1 MDGHYKDG
9 VITLIAHGQEEV
21 KHFDYRYTA
30 SFRVVPPYHF
40 EFGTSIKARWI
51 GQPLLQV
58 FSQEFPYFDDSVAYY
73 TNAMKVG
80 RLRVNDEVTPLDY
93 RCRDGDVITH
103 HVHRHEPPVTS
114 HKVRILS
121 DVNGL
126 LVVDKPPSVPCHP
139 GGRYRRNSLLAIL
152 AKEHSLFDLHT
163 VHRLDRLTS
172 GLLLIGKSKQVAEQV
187 RQEFEQGSVKKT
199 YLARVVGRLPP
210 GRTLVDQPIA
220 CKSHRE
226 AIHCIRA
233 LDGKPAQTAF
243 TWCRLPCPVAPWVRS
258 VRGLWVREVARLF
271 QGGRGARCSVRVDG
285 CSHCVRVRVCV
296 CSCVCRHMKPG
307 DGAARRR
314 IAALII

>member
-1 MDGHYKDG
+1 MVTSG
-9 VITLIAHGQEEV
+9 ACRQEEV
-21 KHFDYRYTA
+21 KHFDYKYTA
-30 SFRVVPPYHF
+30 SFRVVPPYRF

-58 FSQEFPYFDDSVAYY
+58 FSQEFPYFEDSVAYY

-80 RLRVNDEVTPLDY
+80 RLRVNDEVAPLEY

-121 DVNGL
+121 DSGDL
-126 LVVDKPPSVPCHP
+126 LVVDKPPSLPCHP

-152 AKEHSLFDLHT
+152 AKEHQLFDLHT

-172 GLLLIGKSKQVAEQV
+172 GLLLIGKNKQVAEKV
-187 RQEFEQGSVKKT
+187 RQEFEQGSVKKM
-199 YLARVVGRLPP
+199 YLARVLGQLPP

-226 AIHCIRA
+226 AIHCIREE
-233 LDGKPAQTAF
+233 DGKPSQTAF
-243 TWCRLPCPVAPWVRS
+243 TRCAARVGCLHARFWV
-258 VRGLWVREVARLF
+258 V
-271 QGGRGARCSVRVDG
+271 
-285 CSHCVRVRVCV
+285 
-296 CSCVCRHMKPG
+296 PG
-307 DGAARRR
+307 DERARFDAHCRR
-314 IAALII
+314 LEVTDLVRILPALRRVG